1 VASTPRAPARGI
13 FMQNVGA
20 LLAQFNLYDDA
31 AVLDAIMT
39 TLAWRGV
46 AVGRAFFASGAPS
59 RREGERASAGARCA
73 SVPSMSANCATRTVT
88 GARDYALIN
97 SRCPLSARLC
107 CKTRPLFAARLDL
120 SVDQFVGFL
129 PRACNSVDTYAAQG
143 TVGDGG
149 GRQRN
154 LTRRRKF

>member
-1 VASTPRAPARGI
+1 MKLASYLPGELIPCAFVWLDPGITP
-13 FMQNVGA
+13 
-20 LLAQFNLYDDA
+20 
-31 AVLDAIMT
+31 
-39 TLAWRGV
+39 
-46 AVGRAFFASGAPS
+46 
-59 RREGERASAGARCA
+59 
-73 SVPSMSANCATRTVT
+73 
-88 GARDYALIN
+88 
-97 SRCPLSARLC
+97 C